1 MLIPSYETYKRMAG
15 SHAGVW
21 PESVNENSNVEL
33 AVKVSADLA
42 KAILKGAAVTLLANV
57 IEVSG
62 ESVRVVGLRIEDDQ
76 NDPAFIHQPQERA
89 TEQAHFDALL
99 QKRTTWITFFD
110 ELVRPVMTAKVS
122 WSAKAARAAAD
133 YLCQSAPHYEG
144 DNRAILEEA
153 MDTATDSIS
162 GWHKAENSNAARGWK
177 AIPLTLQN
185 LQPLIVVSPEA
196 GTFVVD
202 HSDEGG
208 DLEKS
213 AYLLFEANYPGQA
226 YLNPQVNDGSRKR
239 ELCDVLVVGDNQM
252 LVIQSK
258 VTAVLQRSLSQVTER
273 RVANVMAN
281 FRKALSQLSGAIRN
295 LRRGSVIYTSEGK
308 EIPTKKEITYAF
320 HGVILLS
327 STNLA
332 LPWTELSKEL
342 ITTSHKSRAPFHVL
356 EFAELQQ
363 HVAFAKTVNHVTRW
377 LAERFEL
384 LEKSR
389 NANVVARFLT
399 EENRPI
405 TSPPLRDS
413 DVGYV
418 FTFQIQGKDKVDG
431 GRIMKAFT
439 TALKSEAFTGRCE
452 YFYDFGVLGG
462 EKILWIALGLRWDRA
477 QDQIPSHSW
486 WTAFAKRVDGELH
499 ETGVVLSELS
509 EIATLAEIRATKT
522 LAVVVEFR
530 QGKATGFED
539 PDNPF
544 ELSG

>member
-1 MLIPSYETYKRMAG
+1 MAG

-21 PESVNENSNVEL
+21 AESVNENSNVEL

-76 NDPAFIHQPQERA
+76 NDPAFMHQPQERA

-99 QKRTTWITFFD
+99 QKRMTWITFFD

-122 WSAKAARAAAD
+122 WSKKVARTAAD
-133 YLCQSAPHYEG
+133 YLCQSAPHYKG
-144 DNRAILEEA
+144 DNHAILEEA

-162 GWHKAENSNAARGWK
+162 GWHKGENSNAARSWK
-177 AIPLTLQN
+177 AIPLTLRN
-185 LQPLIVVSPEA
+185 LQPLIVASPEA

-202 HSDEGG
+202 HLDEGVE
-208 DLEKS
+208 LEKS
-213 AYLLFEANYPGQA
+213 AYLLFEANYPGKA
-226 YLNPQVNDGSRKR
+226 YLNPQVNEGSRKR
-239 ELCDVLVVGDNQM
+239 ELCDVLVIGDNQM

-258 VTAVLQRSLSQVTER
+258 VTAVLKRSPSQVTER

-295 LRRGSVIYTSEGK
+295 LRRGIVIYTNEGK
-308 EIPTKKEITYAF
+308 EIPTKKEITYVF

-342 ITTSHKSRAPFHVL
+342 ITASHKSQAQFHVL

-363 HVAFAKTVNHVTRW
+363 HVAFAKTVNHVTQW

-384 LEKSR
+384 VEKSG
-389 NANVVARFLT
+389 NANIVARFLT
-399 EENRPI
+399 EQNRPV
-405 TSPPLRDS
+405 TSRPLRDCEH
-413 DVGYV
+413 GYV
-418 FTFQIQGKDKVDG
+418 FTFQIQGNHKVDG
-431 GRIMKAFT
+431 GRILKAFT
-439 TALKSEAFTGRCE
+439 TALKSEAFSGRCE
-452 YFYDFGVLGG
+452 YFYDAGVMED
-462 EKILWIALGLRWDRA
+462 EKFLWIALGLRWDRA
-477 QDQIPSHSW
+477 EDQIPSHSW
-486 WTAFAKRVDGELH
+486 WIAFAKRVEGELH
-499 ETGVVLSELS
+499 ESGVVLTELS
-509 EIATLAEIRATKT
+509 EMATMGEIRATKT
-522 LAVVVEFR
+522 LAVVVEFA
-530 QGKATGFED
+530 QGKAIGFED
-539 PDNPF
+539 PDDGV
-544 ELSG
+544 ESAG